1 MKKIARRIF
10 TSIAVLALTLTLFI
24 PAACATENASYY
36 FAGTDAVAYAEA
48 NGEIYI
54 EGECIGTK
62 TMDEI
67 GIKSITIY
75 EQQSDGYY
83 DPVHTYTRYNTSGM
97 IVTNDYS
104 HFKSVTYQGTVG
116 TKYFAEIAFY
126 AKDSDGN
133 ETMYCDSNVVTAV
146 RTPAN

>member
-1 MKKIARRIF
+1 MKKVANRIF
-10 TSIAVLALTLTLFI
+10 ASIAVLTLTLTLFI
-24 PAACATENASYY
+24 PAACAAENASYY

-48 NGEIYI
+48 NGKIYI
-54 EGECIGTK
+54 EGECIGTG

-67 GIKSITIY
+67 GIKSIIIY

-97 IVTNDYS
+97 ISYNNYE

-116 TKYFAEIAFY
+116 TKYYAEIGFY

-133 ETMYCDSNVVTAV
+133 ETLYHDSNIVTAV